1 MAYFMA
7 ICAYNFIV
15 LTFTLV
21 LLDLSFIFVKLGFSM
36 TSSLPVIIGMGGI
49 NAAGRTS
56 FHQGFRRIVVD
67 KLTAEARQETFVGL
81 ASLMKLVSYEN
92 GQLVDQQGDK
102 VLASEI
108 ETKFGQQI
116 LDGTLIRKIEKN
128 HFDPDATHWH
138 QKMTVQPVDK
148 AISFKLRAKELPH
161 PLPNAWQVTDLG
173 DGNVNVEIP
182 ENLTISHDAYRDNP
196 VKAAGQMPT
205 GFEPGALYN
214 SRHQPRGLQATIFAA
229 TDAIRSTGIEWDA
242 ILNAI
247 NPDQVGTYSASV
259 IGQMHQEGLGGL
271 LKSRLSGSRVS
282 TKQLALGLNTMP
294 TDFVNAYVMGSIGT
308 TSTASGACATFLY
321 NLRTAVQDMQ
331 AGRIR
336 VAVVG
341 SAEAPVT
348 AEVVEGFGNMSALAN
363 EDGLKKLDK
372 SDTADHRRTS
382 RPFGENCG
390 FTIGEGAQFIVLM
403 DDALAMEMGAKVMGS
418 VADVFVNADG
428 YKKSI
433 TAPGPGNYITMAK
446 SVALVQQ
453 VLGKESLQERSFI
466 LAHGSS
472 TPQNRVTE
480 SLIYDRIATSFDIS
494 NWPVAAPKAFVG
506 HTIGPASGDQMAM
519 ALGVFN
525 DNIMPGVTTIDKV
538 ADDVHDDRLNI
549 ATDHWHCGDMDVAFI
564 NSKGFGGNNATAA
577 VFSPEV
583 TLAMMSK
590 RYGEQAMNEYQQK
603 LTLVEEAQSTY
614 RQRANQGEF
623 DVIYKFGQGL
633 LNEDNIEINDD
644 SLTFAEFKHG
654 INLPTENPFS
664 DMV

>member
-1 MAYFMA
+1 MPYFVA
-7 ICAYNFIV
+7 FCADYFAV

-21 LLDLSFIFVKLGFSM
+21 LLDLSFIFVKLGFPM

-56 FHQGFRRIVVD
+56 FHQGFRRIVID
-67 KLTAEARQETFVGL
+67 KITAEARQETFVGL
-81 ASLMKLVSYEN
+81 ACLMKLVSYEN

-102 VLASEI
+102 ILASEI
-108 ETKFGQQI
+108 ETKFGQKI

-161 PLPNAWQVTDLG
+161 PLPNAWQITDLG

-294 TDFVNAYVMGSIGT
+294 TDFVNAYVMGSVGT

-538 ADDVHDDRLNI
+538 ADDVHNDRLNI

-603 LTLVEEAQSTY
+603 LALVEEAQSTY

-633 LNEDNIEINDD
+633 LDENNIEISGDN
-644 SLTFAEFKHG
+644 LTFAEFKHG
-654 INLPTENPFS
+654 ISLPTENPFS